1 VGNVQGPITG
11 TPTTP
16 PARACHSPRS
26 GPTRATTPFFWKGPP
41 RRAAKKAGN
50 NAQVVSLCGDQPL
63 ADAAAQPLHSSKQ
76 SMIQERVR
84 AGIADDRVARAEQ
97 IVEMLRS
104 RYRFNEQRAVLLL
117 DSSRRLDFD
126 NGDCPEMTTVLQA
139 PPARWVVRAA
149 CRQSHRPVDAG
160 SRSRTRPR
168 QRSHARPRRSGTIKL
183 GGRIGTF
190 FDFCDFQL
198 ASLVHPKGAA
208 DGFRSARNLS
218 RLCRRMTNLRNSL

>member
-1 VGNVQGPITG
+1 MKGLILDNRNTILLERPS
-11 TPTTP
+11 PSS
-16 PARACHSPRS
+16 ALHS
-26 GPTRATTPFFWKGPP
+26 K
-41 RRAAKKAGN
+41 AAKKAGN

-126 NGDCPEMTTVLQA
+126 NGDCPEMTTVLD
-139 PPARWVVRAA
+139 WVRDHNQSLDWIIDGDSATMICRLAA
-149 CRQSHRPVDAG
+149 QVMP
-160 SRSRTRPR
+160 
-168 QRSHARPRRSGTIKL
+168 L
-183 GGRIGTF
+183 
-190 FDFCDFQL
+190 QL
-198 ASLVHPKGAA
+198 A
-208 DGFRSARNLS
+208 
-218 RLCRRMTNLRNSL
+218 